1 VWAAIDDFRL
11 AVADAL
17 PTVRADQSRDW
28 MWSEVTDNLLD
39 AVTGDTMVAELAR
52 QLERQVATGAIT
64 PTAAARSIVAAF
76 LDARGG

>member
-1 VWAAIDDFRL
+1 ML
-11 AVADAL
+11 
-17 PTVRADQSRDW
+17 
-28 MWSEVTDNLLD
+28 
-39 AVTGDTMVAELAR
+39 AELAR